1 VLSSVLVAIDNP
13 PFFSSWKTNNIEK
26 QVKNKNMNIS
36 LSDNYTLSHF
46 ELHVRPSQLDDTKN
60 HNSMEPR
67 KEIYQNYHIL
77 T

>member
-1 VLSSVLVAIDNP
+1 
-13 PFFSSWKTNNIEK
+13 
-26 QVKNKNMNIS
+26 MNVS